1 MRTKTASRTPRLR
14 RSDDRG
20 FGHAEPSRDHQR
32 TRPRR
37 MARATC
43 RARTCGARARP
54 TCTSTRSAAAATPG
68 REGFWTTK
76 FGHCGNG
83 TSIVAIAR
91 SGCSLRRSHANRCRS
106 IYARPC
112 ECSHSPKRS
121 RLTRGCYW
129 TQSRSQSPALG
140 LRPTNDPFH
149 AQRPIRAGVDGSRN
163 RGAARARG
171 CALSTMFVDLT
182 APSTLTR
189 RARSKPPSTRPGGP
203 GGRRRSAVLD
213 GRVASLGSTGGHRPR
228 SRNRLPGGADGTR
241 SDVSDPTGFRGSWH
255 VGLAV
260 RWLKSLP
267 TQNPWRPQHERP
279 PTGPIRSRTREPSA
293 RTCTTSSP
301 RSATTNSP
309 RPTAWPSNLSLV
321 GSSVA

>member
-1 MRTKTASRTPRLR
+1 
-14 RSDDRG
+14 
-20 FGHAEPSRDHQR
+20 
-32 TRPRR
+32 

-43 RARTCGARARP
+43 RACPAGPERAPHVRARVVRP
-54 TCTSTRSAAAATPG
+54 RRHRVAKA
-68 REGFWTTK
+68 FWTTK
-76 FGHCGNG
+76 FGRCGNG

-91 SGCSLRRSHANRCRS
+91 SGCSLRRSHANRCRA

-112 ECSHSPKRS
+112 ECSHSPERS

-171 CALSTMFVDLT
+171 CALSTMFADLT

-241 SDVSDPTGFRGSWH
+241 SDDLRFNRFPRIVACWARGAMAEVATHTEPMATSTRTATDWPDPVTYEGTFSED
-255 VGLAV
+255 V
-260 RWLKSLP
+260 
-267 TQNPWRPQHERP
+267 
-279 PTGPIRSRTREPSA
+279 
-293 RTCTTSSP
+293 
-301 RSATTNSP
+301 
-309 RPTAWPSNLSLV
+309 
-321 GSSVA
+321 